1 MIKADSL
8 LKMSSPLQ
16 QLISIPMLRKIWTRM
31 KIRDLKD
38 LVREMT
44 KFSWT
49 PMVNYAMGNW
59 KPETVRFVLVL
70 VVGAHTMKS
79 CA

>member
-16 QLISIPMLRKIWTRM
+16 QLISIPMLRKIRTRM

-49 PMVNYAMGNW
+49 PMVNYAMGNR

>member
-1 MIKADSL
+1 
-8 LKMSSPLQ
+8 MSSPSR
-16 QLISIPMLRKIWTRM
+16 QLISIPMLRKILM
-31 KIRDLKD
+31 KMKVPDLKD

-49 PMVNYAMGNW
+49 PMVNYAMRSW
-59 KPETVRFVLVL
+59 KPEIVRSVLVL
-70 VVGAHTMKS
+70 VIGAHTMKS